1 MHGIKGYH
9 PNSKL
14 KKTESIVVLNN
25 KIGFKTKGITRDK
38 RDFS

>member
-1 MHGIKGYH
+1 MHGVKGYH

-14 KKTESIVVLNN
+14 KTESIVILNN
-25 KIGFKTKGITRDK
+25 KLGFKTKGITRDK

>member
-9 PNSKL
+9 TNTKL
-14 KKTESIVVLNN
+14 KKTESIVILNN
-25 KIGFKTKGITRDK
+25 KLGFKTKGITRDK